1 MRREN
6 GGVER
11 SFRRDRDLRVE
22 GFGGMRDVV
31 VEVEVVVRDEGRE
44 EERRER

>member
-11 SFRRDRDLRVE
+11 IFRRDRDLRVE
-22 GFGGMRDVV
+22 GFEGMRDEVK
-31 VEVEVVVRDEGRE
+31 VEVVVRDEGRE